1 MWKASDMRALH
12 PARLA
17 FAFGGVLL
25 LAGCGGGPAPAT
37 FDLSAARDFGRIGG
51 GGQLAVTEPV
61 ALQPINSERI
71 IVRQGASVS
80 FVGGGQWSEK
90 LPALVQARLIQTFEN
105 GSRIAT
111 VGRPSTLANAGAMLA
126 SELRAFEIDAVRH
139 VAVVEITARIVQA
152 SGPVTAARI
161 FRAEVPVNGAIDAAS
176 ATRALDEAQQQ
187 VMVQIVRWASGGRR

>member
-12 PARLA
+12 PARLV
-17 FAFGGVLL
+17 FALGGVLL

-80 FVGGGQWSEK
+80 FVGGGQWSDK

-105 GSRIAT
+105 GSRIAS
-111 VGRPSTLANAGAMLA
+111 VGRPSTLANAGSMLA
-126 SELRAFEIDAVRH
+126 SELRAFEIDAARNM
-139 VAVVEITARIVQA
+139 AVVEITARIVQA
-152 SGPVTAARI
+152 NGPVSAARI
-161 FRAEVPVNGAIDAAS
+161 FRAEVPVGGAIDAANAS
-176 ATRALDEAQQQ
+176 RALDDALQQ

>member
-12 PARLA
+12 PARLV
-17 FAFGGVLL
+17 FALGGVLL

-80 FVGGGQWSEK
+80 FVGGGQWSDK

-105 GSRIAT
+105 GSRIAS
-111 VGRPSTLANAGAMLA
+111 VGRPSTLANAGSMLA
-126 SELRAFEIDAVRH
+126 SELRAFEIDAVRNM
-139 VAVVEITARIVQA
+139 AVVEITARIVQA
-152 SGPVTAARI
+152 NGPVSAARI
-161 FRAEVPVNGAIDAAS
+161 FRAEVPVGGAIDAANAS
-176 ATRALDEAQQQ
+176 RALDDALQQ

>member
-80 FVGGGQWSEK
+80 FVGGGQWSDK

-126 SELRAFEIDAVRH
+126 SELRAFEIDATRQ

-161 FRAEVPVNGAIDAAS
+161 FRAEVPVNGAIDAVS

-187 VMVQIVRWASGGRR
+187 VLVQIVRWASGGRR

>member
-1 MWKASDMRALH
+1 MWKAPDIRALH
-12 PARLA
+12 PTRLA
-17 FAFGGVLL
+17 LALGGVLL

-80 FVGGGQWSEK
+80 FVGGGQWSDK

-126 SELRAFEIDAVRH
+126 SELRAFEIDAARNT
-139 VAVVEITARIVQA
+139 AVVEITARIVQA
-152 SGPVTAARI
+152 SGPVSAARI
-161 FRAEVPVNGAIDAAS
+161 FRAEVPVSGAIDAANAS
-176 ATRALDEAQQQ
+176 HALDDALQQ